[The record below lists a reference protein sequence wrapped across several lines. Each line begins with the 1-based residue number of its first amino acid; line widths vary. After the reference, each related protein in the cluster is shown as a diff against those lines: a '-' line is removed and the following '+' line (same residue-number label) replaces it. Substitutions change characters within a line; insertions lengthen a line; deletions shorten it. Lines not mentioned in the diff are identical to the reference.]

1 MSVVPFRKTPKMES
15 NPNPSPRQTFV
26 KNVICFFLDFWKI
39 KTKCEERGLDSA
51 KVSIEQVPV
60 CKSILITGFSDITH
74 DFIELYFESPR
85 NGGGPVEKVDYVPK
99 SGRAVVVFQ
108 DAKGL

>member
-1 MSVVPFRKTPKMES
+1 MLFLSGRLQKWRSHKRNIYRECNLFS
-15 NPNPSPRQTFV
+15 
-26 KNVICFFLDFWKI
+26 LDFTEI
-39 KTKCEERGLDSA
+39 KTKCEERGLDDA
-51 KVSIEQVPV
+51 KVSIQQVPL
-60 CKSILITGFSDITH
+60 CKSILVTGFSDITH

>member
-1 MSVVPFRKTPKMES
+1 MSVAPLRKTPKVEITQDKHLLRINLFS
-15 NPNPSPRQTFV
+15 
-26 KNVICFFLDFWKI
+26 LDFTEI
-39 KTKCEERGLDSA
+39 KTKCEERGLDDA
-51 KVSIEQVPV
+51 KVSIQQVPL
-60 CKSILITGFSDITH
+60 CKSILVTGFSDITH